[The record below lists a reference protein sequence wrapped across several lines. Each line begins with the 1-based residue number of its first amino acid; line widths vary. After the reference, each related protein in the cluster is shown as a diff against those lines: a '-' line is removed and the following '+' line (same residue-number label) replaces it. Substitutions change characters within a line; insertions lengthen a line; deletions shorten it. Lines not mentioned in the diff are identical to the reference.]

1 MPGRTA
7 FRRLAGGAA
16 LLLLALGGTPAPA
29 ADSLVIDG
37 DGTVRA
43 GSVTNG
49 LVVAPSGTVRLGA
62 TAAPPLTV
70 DGANVSIGSSLNFGK
85 REGQLLTLWEPRT
98 GIGVQN
104 STLYFR
110 SYGNFA
116 WFDRGNHASER
127 FAPGEGGTVLMTL
140 SSSPLAG
147 RGTLDVGGSVSA
159 KSLSANDA
167 VSAATLAVTG
177 AGAAKSFDIRTVA
190 RSGSGHPTVL
200 PSLYVTGDFPDAR
213 PAEGAAPGV
222 EFRHSNGTQGIGF
235 GYNTIY
241 ATGSN
246 TDQPL
251 RLQARGASNVAI
263 TGNGNLE
270 VPGTLY
276 LGNEWTVTTS
286 ATSLAFSRNGKTIM
300 GVNDGERL
308 QYNVPGLGFYFLGNG
323 YDSIGYRWATWD
335 SDARL
340 KADIAVIPGALDRVR
355 ALRGVT
361 FHWNDRAHAR
371 RADLSSGLQVGV
383 IAQEVEAVLPEAV
396 STNADGYK
404 AVEYR
409 DLVPLLI
416 QALKEQDAIATEQ
429 AARIAALE
437 ADLAAVRAAIAA
449 LAAPGPTLVAN

>member
-1 MPGRTA
+1 MPGRTVL
-7 FRRLAGGAA
+7 RRSARGAA
-16 LLLLALGGTPAPA
+16 LLLLALGGTSAPA

-43 GSVTNG
+43 GSATNG
-49 LVVAPSGTVRLGA
+49 LVVAPSGAVRLGA
-62 TAAPPLTV
+62 TDAPPLTV
-70 DGANVSIGSSLNFGK
+70 DGSNVSIGSSLNFGQ
-85 REGQLLTLWEPRT
+85 REGQLLTLWAPRT

-116 WFDRGNHASER
+116 WFDRGTHAGDR
-127 FAPGEGGTVLMTL
+127 FDPGEGGKVVMTL
-140 SSSPLAG
+140 STSPLAG
-147 RGTLDVGGSVSA
+147 RGTLDVAGSVSA
-159 KSLSANDA
+159 TSLTIGDAASPAVASAI
-167 VSAATLAVTG
+167 
-177 AGAAKSFDIRTVA
+177 AAKSLDIRTAA
-190 RSGSGHPTVL
+190 RTGSDHPTVL

-213 PAEGAAPGV
+213 PADKAAAGV

-246 TDQPL
+246 ANQPL
-251 RLQARGASNVAI
+251 RLQARGTDNVAI

-276 LGNEWTVTTS
+276 LGNRWALTTTP
-286 ATSLAFSRNGKTIM
+286 TSLGFSRDGKTIM
-300 GVNDGERL
+300 VVNDGERL
-308 QYNVPGLGFYFLGNG
+308 QYNVPGLGLYFLGNG

-340 KADIAVIPGALDRVR
+340 KSDIAVIPSALDRVR
-355 ALRGVT
+355 ALHGVT
-361 FHWNDRAHAR
+361 FRWNDRAHAR
-371 RADLSSGLQVGV
+371 RPDLATGRQVGV

-396 STNADGYK
+396 TTGADGYM

-409 DLVPLLI
+409 DLIPLLL
-416 QALKEQDAIATEQ
+416 QALKEQDAVATEQ
-429 AARIAALE
+429 AARITALE
-437 ADLAAVRAAIAA
+437 ADLAAVRSAIAT
-449 LAAPGPTLVAN
+449 LAAATPQPATH